1 MSGFIRK
8 NSKKPKIERDGYFP
22 SFSSLVK
29 QERNIDEEL
38 RNLADSLE
46 NLSVTT
52 IELPIL
58 GLNKLQD
65 RFHVQNKKVP
75 VITRNYHKKI
85 MDALNNAYEQKNAS
99 RGLYIHGPSGL
110 GKSYALYHVVSI
122 LRLQSDKC
130 RVTYIN
136 SCEEWWKSHQDEPYK
151 YMLNVLI
158 STFNNDSLK
167 PLTIADWAE
176 FVMMGPTADIIDK
189 LNEDESENYNVN
201 VNQIKILFNQ
211 LNLTGSIKAIR

>member
-38 RNLADSLE
+38 QSLADGLK

-65 RFHVQNKKVP
+65 RFHVQNKKC
-75 VITRNYHKKI
+75 
-85 MDALNNAYEQKNAS
+85 L
-99 RGLYIHGPSGL
+99 L
-110 GKSYALYHVVSI
+110 
-122 LRLQSDKC
+122 LQ
-130 RVTYIN
+130 
-136 SCEEWWKSHQDEPYK
+136 
-151 YMLNVLI
+151 
-158 STFNNDSLK
+158 
-167 PLTIADWAE
+167 
-176 FVMMGPTADIIDK
+176 
-189 LNEDESENYNVN
+189 
-201 VNQIKILFNQ
+201 
-211 LNLTGSIKAIR
+211 